1 MKKTKAEA
9 DKTVRDRVALKTR
22 KGGTT
27 IIPTP
32 STPHKTKVEEA
43 KNEADKT

>member
-1 MKKTKAEA
+1 MKKTKTE
-9 DKTVRDRVALKTR
+9 KPVRDRVALKTR

-32 STPHKTKVEEA
+32 STPHKIKVEEA
-43 KNEADKT
+43 ENEADKT